1 MKDIY
6 RQRVDNTI
14 ESCMTR
20 IKVVKEMITGER
32 QADPKQASIYL
43 QEILKA
49 LEDIQQIVS
58 RE

>member
-6 RQRVDNTI
+6 KQRVDNTI

-20 IKVVKEMITGER
+20 IKVVKEMVTGER
-32 QADPKQASIYL
+32 HADPKQASIYL
-43 QEILKA
+43 QEILKS
-49 LEDIQQIVS
+49 LEDIQQIIS

>member
-6 RQRVDNTI
+6 KQRVDNTI

-20 IKVVKEMITGER
+20 VKVVKEMIAGER
-32 QADPKQASIYL
+32 QADPKQASLYL
-43 QEILKA
+43 QEILKS
-49 LEDIQQIVS
+49 LEDIQQIIS

>member
-6 RQRVDNTI
+6 KQRVDNTI

-20 IKVVKEMITGER
+20 VKVVKEMVTGES
-32 QADPKQASIYL
+32 QADPKQASVYL

>member
-32 QADPKQASIYL
+32 QADPKRASLYL
-43 QEILKA
+43 QEINKA
-49 LEDIQQIVS
+49 LEEIQQIIS
-58 RE
+58 RG

>member
-32 QADPKQASIYL
+32 PADPKQADTYL
-43 QEILKA
+43 REVLKA
-49 LEDIQQIVS
+49 LEEIQDVIQ
-58 RE
+58 RG